1 MQSATNERMVA
12 VLRYLVEHDEGDGV
26 TISVRDLAKALGMG
40 PQPVVN
46 HLKWLKAFGAVR
58 CYVEQ
63 VVGQGRRPNR
73 YVPVFNVEQW
83 LEHGPAIAADLRQ
96 RMGGKPPP
104 PRPRPQLV
112 VVPEVAE
119 AEAEHALECDM
130 GVDCACGAG
139 AELEPLDVPPLEDDD
154 VDAWALLR

>member
-1 MQSATNERMVA
+1 MVA

-26 TISVRDLAKALGMG
+26 TISVRQLAAELGM
-40 PQPVVN
+40 PVQPVVN

-63 VVGQGRRPNR
+63 TVGQGRRPNR
-73 YVPVFNVEQW
+73 YVPVFDVKQW
-83 LEHGPAIAADLRQ
+83 LEHGPALAADLRQ
-96 RMGGKPPP
+96 RLGGKPPP

-130 GVDCACGAG
+130 GESCTCDAG
-139 AELEPLDVPPLEDDD
+139 GELEPLDAPPLEEAD